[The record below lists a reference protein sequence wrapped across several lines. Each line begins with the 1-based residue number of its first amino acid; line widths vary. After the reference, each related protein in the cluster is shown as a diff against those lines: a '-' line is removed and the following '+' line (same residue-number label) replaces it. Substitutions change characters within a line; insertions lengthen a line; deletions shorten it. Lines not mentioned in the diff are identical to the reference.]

1 MSTQTGFD
9 LNGLSRAIHARDCAY
24 HLALYAADA
33 RVEILDATHSN
44 APLQVLQGR
53 PAIRE
58 WLDGR
63 SSPAVHYE
71 VKDAVVHPDRVSYT
85 EECRYAD
92 GSNVLFECS
101 AQICRG
107 QITSATVRLINIPC
121 DRSAPAPAQATATGT
136 LDDQPRHA
144 LRQQAAAR
152 GQEMVRNLA
161 GNYLG

>member
-33 RVEILDATHSN
+33 RVEILDAAHSD
-44 APLQVLQGR
+44 APLQVLHGK

-63 SSPAVHYE
+63 SSTAVRYE
-71 VKDAVVHPDRVSYT
+71 MKDAVVHPDRISYT

-107 QITSATVRLINIPC
+107 QITSATVRLINLPY
-121 DRSAPAPAQATATGT
+121 DKSAAEPAQPAATGPI
-136 LDDQPRHA
+136 DHQPPQA

-161 GNYLG
+161 GHYLG